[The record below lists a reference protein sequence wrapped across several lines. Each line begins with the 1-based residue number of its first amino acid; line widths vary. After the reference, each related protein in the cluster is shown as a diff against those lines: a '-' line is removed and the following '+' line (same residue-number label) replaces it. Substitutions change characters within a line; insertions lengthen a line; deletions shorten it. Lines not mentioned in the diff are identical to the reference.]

1 MGTEQRAVATSSIG
15 RAAAVELVEAVR
27 RAAREIGFGVA
38 VAVTDPGGHLK
49 AFERTDDVP
58 FLPAE
63 VAVDKAWTAVAFRT
77 PTHVWN
83 DYVADPRIAPLQHHP
98 RVVAVG
104 GGYPVVVDGEV
115 IGGLGVSGGTYAQ
128 DQQAA
133 EAALAELGYT
143 IPA

>member
-1 MGTEQRAVATSSIG
+1 MADDRQTIPTTSIS
-15 RAAAVELVEAVR
+15 RAAAVALVEAVR
-27 RAAREIGFGVA
+27 EAARGIGFGVA
-38 VAVTDPGGHLK
+38 VAVTDPGGHLR

-104 GGYPVVVDGEV
+104 GGYPVVLDGEV

-128 DQQAA
+128 DQEAA
-133 EAALAELGYT
+133 EAALAALGFT
-143 IPA
+143 VPA